1 VAQRVPGSYLRVMWS
16 YKICYIITNYTDT
29 WNRWKGKLVNLEQK
43 ARRRI
48 LATFMLAKINQR
60 RLPT

>member
-1 VAQRVPGSYLRVMWS
+1 MLSFVSVLRIMWS
-16 YKICYIITNYTDT
+16 CIICCTITNYTNT
-29 WNRWKGKLVNLEQK
+29 LISWKVKLMSLEQK

-48 LATFMLAKINQR
+48 LVAFMLAKINLR